1 MSTPETK
8 LTVETCNGAFS
19 PAPSITFHNANR
31 EVLRITHD
39 GRLIIGEGLSTDEA
53 TQVAAKMLVD
63 AFEQEIQKMLDARAA
78 AELVTMNVPRREK
91 SEAELTEAKANFKE
105 ERTFLISAIK
115 ELNAE
120 RDRLRALS
128 DQLSDNLSAVGA
140 AYNAEKARA
149 EKAEAK
155 LHALTLI
162 CGTSDANKFQ
172 SWVDKERERADEAE
186 AECLEQAR
194 LLGLSGNEVAML
206 KSKVFRLTSLWSQF
220 FFLLD
225 ITEESDSGN
234 AFKPNYFSSCRIA
247 DAESMEKIL
256 TKAKHELNAGVNK
269 QDL

>member
-1 MSTPETK
+1 MSTISETIYTLK
-8 LTVETCNGAFS
+8 QFNKWRRGNKTTTAPDPFEVGVAIDDAVRLLKELEHIKSEFEKIALLCARKADSNVE
-19 PAPSITFHNANR
+19 
-31 EVLRITHD
+31 LRI
-39 GRLIIGEGLSTDEA
+39 
-53 TQVAAKMLVD
+53 
-63 AFEQEIQKMLDARAA
+63 
-78 AELVTMNVPRREK
+78 
-91 SEAELTEAKANFKE
+91 
-105 ERTFLISAIK
+105 
-115 ELNAE
+115 
-120 RDRLRALS
+120 
-128 DQLSDNLSAVGA
+128 
-140 AYNAEKARA
+140 RA

-162 CGTSDANKFQ
+162 CGTNDVNKFQ
-172 SWVDKERERADEAE
+172 SWVDKERERADKAE

>member
-1 MSTPETK
+1 MSTIPETIYTLEQFNK
-8 LTVETCNGAFS
+8 WRRGNKRTT
-19 PAPSITFHNANR
+19 APDPF
-31 EVLRITHD
+31 EVGVAIGD
-39 GRLIIGEGLSTDEA
+39 AVRLLSELEII
-53 TQVAAKMLVD
+53 
-63 AFEQEIQKMLDARAA
+63 
-78 AELVTMNVPRREK
+78 K
-91 SEAELTEAKANFKE
+91 SEFEKVSLLCAQKADSNVEL
-105 ERTFLISAIK
+105 
-115 ELNAE
+115 
-120 RDRLRALS
+120 RL
-128 DQLSDNLSAVGA
+128 
-140 AYNAEKARA
+140 RA
-149 EKAEAK
+149 EKAEAQ

-162 CGTSDANKFQ
+162 CGTNDVNKFQ

-186 AECLEQAR
+186 DECFEQSR

>member
-1 MSTPETK
+1 MNIPETK
-8 LTVETCNGAFS
+8 LE
-19 PAPSITFHNANR
+19 PSITFHSANR
-31 EVLRITHD
+31 EVFRITHD
-39 GRLIIGEGLSTDEA
+39 GRIIVGKNLSMEEA
-53 TQVAAKMLVD
+53 TQEAAKLLIQ
-63 AFEQEIQKMLDARAA
+63 AFEQEIQKMVD
-78 AELVTMNVPRREK
+78 
-91 SEAELTEAKANFKE
+91 
-105 ERTFLISAIK
+105 
-115 ELNAE
+115 
-120 RDRLRALS
+120 
-128 DQLSDNLSAVGA
+128 
-140 AYNAEKARA
+140 ARA

-162 CGTSDANKFQ
+162 CGTNDANKFQ
-172 SWVDKERERADEAE
+172 SWVDKERERADKAE

-225 ITEESDSGN
+225 ITEESDSGH
-234 AFKPNYFSSCRIA
+234 AFKPNYFTSCRIA

>member
-1 MSTPETK
+1 MSTP
-8 LTVETCNGAFS
+8 
-19 PAPSITFHNANR
+19 R
-31 EVLRITHD
+31 
-39 GRLIIGEGLSTDEA
+39 TDEA
-53 TQVAAKMLVD
+53 TYPADCLGKTLVVN
-63 AFEQEIQKMLDARAA
+63 RNCAA
-78 AELVTMNVPRREK
+78 ALETELASM
-91 SEAELTEAKANFKE
+91 SIIAK
-105 ERTFLISAIK
+105 
-115 ELNAE
+115 NAE
-120 RDRLRALS
+120 YWQS
-128 DQLSDNLSAVGA
+128 
-140 AYNAEKARA
+140 RA
-149 EKAEAK
+149 EKAEAQ

-172 SWVDKERERADEAE
+172 SWVDKERERTDEAE
-186 AECLEQAR
+186 DECFEQSR

>member
-1 MSTPETK
+1 MNIPETK
-8 LTVETCNGAFS
+8 LTVETNGT
-19 PAPSITFHNANR
+19 PLETEPSITFHSADR
-31 EVLRITHD
+31 EVFRITHD
-39 GRLIIGEGLSTDEA
+39 GRMICGEGLSKEEA
-53 TQVAAKMLVD
+53 TQEAAKLLIQ
-63 AFEQEIQKMLDARAA
+63 AFEQEIQKMVDARIA
-78 AELVTMNVPRREK
+78 AEL
-91 SEAELTEAKANFKE
+91 
-105 ERTFLISAIK
+105 
-115 ELNAE
+115 
-120 RDRLRALS
+120 
-128 DQLSDNLSAVGA
+128 A
-140 AYNAEKARA
+140 AMQARA

-162 CGTSDANKFQ
+162 CGTNDVNKFQ
-172 SWVDKERERADEAE
+172 SWVDKERERADKAE

-206 KSKVFRLTSLWSQF
+206 KSKVFRLTSLWHQL

-225 ITEESDSGN
+225 ITEESDSGH

>member
-1 MSTPETK
+1 MSTIPETISLLEQYNKWRRGDDTITMPEPFELGVAISDAVRLLREHATLTAEFEK
-8 LTVETCNGAFS
+8 LTLLAAQTADRNVELRFS
-19 PAPSITFHNANR
+19 NESFLNKA
-31 EVLRITHD
+31 
-39 GRLIIGEGLSTDEA
+39 EGYLE
-53 TQVAAKMLVD
+53 
-63 AFEQEIQKMLDARAA
+63 RA
-78 AELVTMNVPRREK
+78 
-91 SEAELTEAKANFKE
+91 
-105 ERTFLISAIK
+105 
-115 ELNAE
+115 
-120 RDRLRALS
+120 
-128 DQLSDNLSAVGA
+128 Q
-140 AYNAEKARA
+140 
-149 EKAEAK
+149 KAEAQ

-172 SWVDKERERADEAE
+172 SWVDKERERADKAE

-206 KSKVFRLTSLWSQF
+206 KSKVFRLTSLWHQL

>member
-1 MSTPETK
+1 MNIPETK
-8 LTVETCNGAFS
+8 LTVETNGT
-19 PAPSITFHNANR
+19 PLEIEPSITFHGANR
-31 EVLRITHD
+31 EMFRITHD
-39 GRLIIGEGLSTDEA
+39 GRMICGEGLSKEEA
-53 TQVAAKMLVD
+53 TQEASKLLIQ
-63 AFEQEIQKMLDARAA
+63 AFEQEIQKMVDACIA
-78 AELVTMNVPRREK
+78 AELAAMK
-91 SEAELTEAKANFKE
+91 S
-105 ERTFLISAIK
+105 
-115 ELNAE
+115 
-120 RDRLRALS
+120 
-128 DQLSDNLSAVGA
+128 
-140 AYNAEKARA
+140 RA

-162 CGTSDANKFQ
+162 CGTNDVNKFQ
-172 SWVDKERERADEAE
+172 SWVDKERERADKAE
-186 AECLEQAR
+186 AECFEQSR

-225 ITEESDSGN
+225 ITEESDSGH